1 LIDEPIVG
9 LDPISA
15 EIAQNK
21 FIEFTKKGGA
31 ILLVTHDLTVATNIS
46 RTIGVLSKGRL
57 MAKGSFKQLKNK
69 AGLAKNSKLA
79 DVYKKLT

>member
-1 LIDEPIVG
+1 
-9 LDPISA
+9 
-15 EIAQNK
+15 
-21 FIEFTKKGGA
+21 
-31 ILLVTHDLTVATNIS
+31 VATNIS